1 MLKIGIIYGGEST
14 EHEVSIKSAES
25 IIENIDQEK
34 YIVERL
40 YIDEEGN

>member
-1 MLKIGIIYGGEST
+1 MLKIGIVYGKENT

-25 IIENIDQEK
+25 IIENIDNEK

-40 YIDEEGN
+40 YID